1 VLQNIYIRLQHIVYC
16 RKTKYDRMV
25 KKMISKDVLEN
36 LTFEVR
42 MTVDKTPKTMNAR
55 EYAIALINEKKW
67 LNDEWNK
74 QNSIKLT
81 FRDVDFE
88 DVVFDVQAK
97 LRDAEDKYYVK
108 NGIEI
113 RERVSNVKANR
124 EMRSK
129 VAQDMVENARR
140 EILGE

>member
-1 VLQNIYIRLQHIVYC
+1 MLQNIYIRLQHIVYC

>member
-1 VLQNIYIRLQHIVYC
+1 
-16 RKTKYDRMV
+16 
-25 KKMISKDVLEN
+25 MISKDVLEN